1 MTIVYGLKNC
11 DTCRKAMKSLGEVDF
26 VDVRNTGVPEE
37 ILNFAYEQFQ
47 DSLVNKRSTT
57 WRNLG
62 EDERAEAP
70 ISLLMRHP
78 TLMKRPL
85 IEQDGK
91 FFLGWT
97 KEIEAELA

>member
-37 ILNFAYEQFQ
+37 ILNSAYEQFQ

-62 EDERAEAP
+62 EDEREEAP

-97 KEIEAELA
+97 KEIEAELT